1 MKRELKVST
10 GTIYHHLDT
19 LSPLIE
25 QKTDKKYYLTEL
37 GTHAYNSL
45 RDNISTITTP
55 DFTAREFKSP
65 LLKAL
70 MKLTPRKIIL
80 NQEEKKYQI
89 LLSFILSITIG
100 SVFSGLN
107 HFFSVF
113 LFFYKIN
120 NIVPS
125 SELISQFLFSVVF
138 IVNFLIYFLI
148 LEGICRIFYK
158 KHENTL
164 KFLKAFGMTFVPLNC
179 YLVIHFFLEISQSLN
194 IAAVSI
200 LDNIFMI
207 LFQVWSLWILTYN
220 ISVNKQLKIESSLI
234 IVLLIHYT
242 GFSIFLLLS
251 I

>member
-1 MKRELKVST
+1 M
-10 GTIYHHLDT
+10 
-19 LSPLIE
+19 SPLIE
-25 QKTDKKYYLTEL
+25 QKPDKKYYLTEL

-45 RDNISTITTP
+45 KDNISTIATP

-80 NQEEKKYQI
+80 KQEDKKYLI
-89 LLSFILSITIG
+89 MLSFILSITIG
-100 SVFSGLN
+100 SIFSGLN

-120 NIVPS
+120 NVVPS
-125 SELISQFLFSVVF
+125 SEVIFQFLFSTVF
-138 IVNFLIYFLI
+138 ILNFFIYFLI

-158 KHENTL
+158 KRENTF

-179 YLVIHFFLEISQSLN
+179 YLVIHFFLEVSQSLN
-194 IAAVSI
+194 LEAVSI

-207 LFQVWSLWILTYN
+207 LFQVWSLWILAYN